1 MFQGEEHRPFL
12 LNGDR
17 GAALLVHGFPG
28 TPAEMRPLATVLNN
42 AGWTTKG
49 ILLPGFG
56 AEIETL
62 GGRDPADWVE
72 SVRLAAS
79 DLQRN
84 HHPVLLIGNSMGAAL
99 CLRVVAQN

>member
-79 DLQRN
+79 ALGDGQPN
-84 HHPVLLIGNSMGAAL
+84 AQADHDGAHHGVKQAPRA
-99 CLRVVAQN
+99 